1 MAAPPKK
8 KSVDEILRELNAKPA
23 VPRSRTT
30 GVQGF
35 GIPGVTTHTR
45 VLPKTQPSGAQH
57 AKHIAVDDASCS
69 RDAHR
74 PAGTS
79 SSYDPAAAG
88 VTQEELQ
95 QYLSTLQRT
104 LNCLADPDRG
114 VRKNAVA
121 ALHTKLL
128 RGDAATPKA
137 GSNMLQL
144 VARMGQLPL
153 QEPAEEVRLAGL
165 QLLEALVSKAAIS
178 ALTPAVEE
186 LSLLLARG
194 CEDAFPDAKKA
205 AAAALVALAGRLP
218 AGALEGQ
225 AERLLQALLPGLAH
239 QHSKVRLAIL
249 SGILAGLKEWTSSLR
264 SAAARS
270 LHTCLVLAGP
280 AATPHLQQLLAAL
293 IAAMTEEDAEI
304 VVTLASCC
312 RAIGAFVPCNAWL
325 PLLVD
330 AVSDPKAEG
339 PCLAALLPQIA
350 QVLQPILAD
359 ADRDASLRLSLLRL
373 LDSLME
379 QPGTAAAFGGSNAAL
394 VLVAL
399 LMPPLVW
406 RAGKAAAAVRF
417 SAITALATFLTAQLA
432 PPEVLLA
439 AVQQQGGGLL
449 PLLAQCLDEDWY
461 SDLRHTACYVERLL
475 LQQVGQRLS
484 DEQRRAIYPEL
495 LKRLDDSSNK
505 VRIAACAA
513 LVEFVRAA
521 GSSYCATNSGYLAA
535 GVVLHMDDGD
545 QEVAEAACQVL
556 EALATTQPAVA
567 AAEVKRVQG
576 RFRACHYCDRVL
588 AAAQATP

>member
-1 MAAPPKK
+1 MMQALLAGPLLPPLVLLLSDPLERCRLTALQLLLEAAPLL
-8 KSVDEILRELNAKPA
+8 SD
-23 VPRSRTT
+23 
-30 GVQGF
+30 
-35 GIPGVTTHTR
+35 PGAL
-45 VLPKTQPSGAQH
+45 LPG
-57 AKHIAVDDASCS
+57 
-69 RDAHR
+69 
-74 PAGTS
+74 
-79 SSYDPAAAG
+79 
-88 VTQEELQ
+88 
-95 QYLSTLQRT
+95 
-104 LNCLADPDRG
+104 
-114 VRKNAVA
+114 
-121 ALHTKLL
+121 LL
-128 RGDAATPKA
+128 PQ
-137 GSNMLQL
+137 M
-144 VARMGQLPL
+144 VVRMGQLPL

-165 QLLEALVSKAAIS
+165 QLLEALISKAATS

-249 SGILAGLKEWTSSLR
+249 SGLQALVLSGIPAGILQTQLSPAVKPLT
-264 SAAARS
+264 S

-293 IAAMTEEDAEI
+293 TAAMTEEEPEI
-304 VVTLASCC
+304 VTTLASCC
-312 RAIGAFVPCNAWL
+312 RAVGAFVPCNAWL

-330 AVSDPKAEG
+330 ALSDSKADSWSAGSANLRGFMSLMRTAEG

-379 QPGTAAAFGGSNAAL
+379 QPGTAGAFSGSNAAL
-394 VLVAL
+394 VLAAL

-461 SDLRHTACYVERLL
+461 SDVRHTACYVERLL

-505 VRIAACAA
+505 VRIAVCAA
-513 LVEFVRAA
+513 LVDFVRSA
-521 GSSYCATNSGYLAA
+521 GSSYCETNSGYLAA

-556 EALATTQPAVA
+556 EALAATQPAVA

-576 RFRACHYCDRVL
+576 RFRARHYCDRVL
-588 AAAQATP
+588 AAAQAAP